1 MFGVLYFYLYSSWFR
16 HLCFSYPKVTD
27 VLTSCFIGT
36 SITLPHI
43 QDNEGLE
50 SIRDV
55 FPFFGQIG
63 PIYLFN
69 DALSSDQVQAIYSL
83 GPSYMYAF
91 LENEMTGPF
100 SDNPFPSAILDGKDG
115 LAPKVSF
122 GLNAQVIHLFKYFF
136 SIQLCQF

>member
-1 MFGVLYFYLYSSWFR
+1 
-16 HLCFSYPKVTD
+16 
-27 VLTSCFIGT
+27 
-36 SITLPHI
+36 
-43 QDNEGLE
+43 
-50 SIRDV
+50 
-55 FPFFGQIG
+55 
-63 PIYLFN
+63 
-69 DALSSDQVQAIYSL
+69 
-83 GPSYMYAF
+83 MYAF